1 MMKKVRM
8 MLAGLSLLVAAVPV
22 FASDE
27 RPIDVSALPASAR
40 QFIETHFADAKV
52 SYATVEGR
60 VFDKDYEVVF
70 TDGRKVEFD
79 KNGEWEQVDAKRGQF
94 PMAVLPQ
101 SIRTYLRQ
109 NHPDTPVS
117 KIDRDRRGYEVEL
130 RSGLELDFDRN
141 GRLVKIDD

>member
-22 FASDE
+22 FAADG
-27 RPIDVSALPASAR
+27 RPIDVSALPAPAR
-40 QFIETHFADAKV
+40 QFIETHFGDAKV

-60 VFDKDYEVVF
+60 MLDKDYEVVF

-79 KNGEWEQVDAKRGQF
+79 KNGEWEQVDAKRGTF

-109 NHPDTPVS
+109 NYPDTPVS

-130 RSGLELDFDRN
+130 RSGHELDFDRN
-141 GRLVKIDD
+141 GRLLNIDD

>member
-8 MLAGLSLLVAAVPV
+8 LLASLSLLAAAAPV

-27 RPIDVSALPASAR
+27 RPIDVSELPARAR

-52 SYATVEGR
+52 SYATVDGQLL
-60 VFDKDYEVVF
+60 DKEYEVVF
-70 TDGRKVEFD
+70 TDGRKVEFA
-79 KNGEWEQVDAKRGQF
+79 KNGEWEQVDAKRGSF
-94 PMAVLPQ
+94 PMSVLPQ
-101 SIRTYLRQ
+101 SIHTYLRQ

-130 RSGLELDFDRN
+130 RNGLELDFDRN
-141 GRLVKIDD
+141 GRLLKIDD

>member
-1 MMKKVRM
+1 MMKKVKM
-8 MLAGLSLLVAAVPV
+8 LLAGLALLAAAAPV
-22 FASDE
+22 FASDG
-27 RPIDVSALPASAR
+27 RPIGVSELPAPAR
-40 QFIETHFADAKV
+40 QFIATHFADAKV

-60 VFDKDYEVVF
+60 VLDKEYEVVF
-70 TDGRKVEFD
+70 IDGRKVEFG
-79 KNGEWEQVDAKRGQF
+79 KSGEWEQVDAKRGQF

-109 NHPDTPVS
+109 NYPDTPVS

-141 GRLVKIDD
+141 GRLLKIDD

>member
-1 MMKKVRM
+1 MMKKVKM
-8 MLAGLSLLVAAVPV
+8 LLAGLVLLAAAAPV
-22 FASDE
+22 FASDG
-27 RPIDVSALPASAR
+27 RPIGMSELPAPAR

-60 VFDKDYEVVF
+60 VLDKEYEVVF
-70 TDGRKVEFD
+70 TDGRKVEFG
-79 KNGEWEQVDAKRGQF
+79 KSGEWEQVDAKRGQF

-101 SIRTYLRQ
+101 PIRTYLRQ
-109 NHPDTPVS
+109 NYPDTPVS

-141 GRLVKIDD
+141 GRLLKIDD

>member
-27 RPIDVSALPASAR
+27 RPIDVSALPAPAR

-60 VFDKDYEVVF
+60 VLDKDYEVVF

-109 NHPDTPVS
+109 NYPDTPVS